1 MDLLDKVLLEW
12 SARTDKGYPDLNNE
26 QDLAI
31 FESMFGF
38 SLSEVLDKGYRI
50 LKFSELIKRGAPRL
64 VILYDRIEANQP
76 LYTTDGTETLLKF
89 SSEEYAELFKNRDVQ
104 GIKDISSN
112 KPNSFPFFI
121 NKEGEAITLND
132 LLKTPEFGGKGAGS
146 GTVVED
152 ENLYILKKKLN
163 DLIAVEGGSIEVE
176 VGGKIYEV
184 SSAET
189 QRGVPKSDFNLL
201 DSKNKPVVFISHK
214 KAGGKGPDAGDF
226 IRWSGYTMYKD
237 HPEVKNFNKELVDFL
252 ENNKLDGLPRA
263 TRFVSAI
270 DDDELVR
277 KLIYGP
283 QYGEEFSKDNVTII
297 IQGEVEFEKI
307 GENRYKLTGEHVLL
321 PPSIPSGEY
330 TPYLTAGYRGD
341 RTMFGIENNEAIVMT
356 KAIAFRSSNVY
367 ELKKGKFIKV
377 K

>member
-12 SARTDKGYPDLNNE
+12 SYRTKKGYPDLNNE
-26 QDLAI
+26 KDLAI

-64 VILYDRIEANQP
+64 VILYDKIKANQP
-76 LYTTDGTETLLKF
+76 LFTSDGTETLLKF
-89 SSEEYAELFKNRDVQ
+89 SSEEYAELFKNRDVK
-104 GIKDISSN
+104 GIRDVSSN
-112 KPNSFPFFI
+112 KPNSFPFFV
-121 NKEGEAITLND
+121 NKEGKAITLND
-132 LLKTPEFGGKGAGS
+132 LLKTPEFGGRGAGS

-152 ENLYILKKKLN
+152 ENLYILKKKLK
-163 DLIAVEGGSIEVE
+163 DLITVEGGSIQVE
-176 VGGKIYEV
+176 VGGKVYEV

-189 QRGVPKSDFNLL
+189 QRGGPKSDFNLL
-201 DSKNKPVVFISHK
+201 DSKNKPVIFISHK

-226 IRWSGYTMYKD
+226 IRWSGYTMYRD
-237 HPEVKNFNKELVDFL
+237 HPEVKKFNEELIRFL
-252 ENNKLDGLPRA
+252 ETNELDGLPRA

-270 DDDELVR
+270 EDDELVR

-283 QYGEEFSKDNVTII
+283 KYGEEFSKDNVTII
-297 IQGEVEFEKI
+297 IQGEVEFENI
-307 GENRYKLTGEHVLL
+307 GENRYRLTGEHTLL

-341 RTMFGIENNEAIVMT
+341 RAMFGIKNNEAIAMT

-367 ELKKGKFIKV
+367 ELKNGKFIKAS
-377 K
+377 